1 VSEDALLDTDFGEWR
16 EQLPRKRNFIFIFAP
31 EGGIILVMTA
41 KRLSKVLAACGVA
54 SRRAAEKL
62 IFEGKVEVN
71 GKEVLVPQTLV
82 DPKRDTI
89 TVDGEKISGVEPKV
103 YYLLH
108 KPKKCICT
116 SAPIKGRRV
125 IDLFDTDLRLF
136 TVGRLDKDTT
146 GLLIVTND
154 GVFANSIIHPSSN
167 IEKEYLAKVN
177 REITHDDLVKISKG
191 GFIEGSWVKPK
202 KVQKIRRGTLKIIVM
217 EGKKHE
223 VRLLLEKYG
232 FLVTDLER
240 LRLGRLCLGSLPYGA
255 FRPLLERDKKLIFE

>member
-1 VSEDALLDTDFGEWR
+1 
-16 EQLPRKRNFIFIFAP
+16 
-31 EGGIILVMTA
+31 MTE

-62 IFEGKVEVN
+62 IFEGKVTVN

-82 DPKRDTI
+82 DPARDKI
-89 TVDGEKISGVEPKV
+89 TVDGERIGDVERKV
-103 YYLLH
+103 YYLLN
-108 KPKKCICT
+108 KPKKCVCT

-125 IDLFDTDLRLF
+125 IDLFDSGLRLF

-154 GVFANSIIHPSSN
+154 GVFANNIIHPSSC

-177 REITHDDLVKISKG
+177 REISHDDLVKIAKG
-191 GFIEGSWVKPK
+191 GFVEGSYVKPK
-202 KVQKIRRGTLKIIVM
+202 KVQKIRRGTLKIVVM

-240 LRLGRLCLGSLPYGA
+240 IRLGSLTLGTLPYGA
-255 FRPLLERDKKLIFE
+255 WRPLSEREKKLIFE